1 MFRVLVSASRRNEL
15 FLNFTPLRVLS
26 LEKKFATVRT
36 GSPTRER
43 RALPRALAIT
53 SSVQN
58 PLLACESSLTFL
70 ILWRHIQLNTRIQ
83 KRWWRP
89 ISWRNISMTRESGS
103 SSRMKIFYF
112 TTPGIF
118 LAQCISI
125 GAPISRIR

>member
-1 MFRVLVSASRRNEL
+1 MSRVLVSASRRNEL

-26 LEKKFATVRT
+26 LEKKFVTART
-36 GSPTRER
+36 RSPTRER
-43 RALPRALAIT
+43 RALPRALAIM

-70 ILWRHIQLNTRIQ
+70 ILWRRNQLNTRIQ

-89 ISWRNISMTRESGS
+89 IGWRNISMTTESES

-112 TTPGIF
+112 TTPGISPGR
-118 LAQCISI
+118 CTSI